1 SQSHKAHPKPTQL
14 LSSAKVVADAAKSA
28 LRHETDKVDKAK
40 VAGAAGDILGAAS
53 HYAKLEEGKLGKY
66 VGQAENY
73 LHQYHSSHSA
83 HSSTTSAAAHSSS
96 THSTGEA
103 HHGGGGG
110 LEDYMKMAQG
120 FLKKLNPGIVEP
132 KGGTRRYSTGGM
144 IVRGSVSPSNG
155 GEKSLPHYLRAPKT
169 SCHDYCKYGTKHD
182 FEAKNKEPVLHKLG
196 KKSHHEDPYQM
207 NYSNSEGRRKSPA
220 IKMKSSSQVKPKVT
234 KQKALPQLKESRLI
248 KNSVI
253 NKKSE
258 PKISSHTKDLC
269 HKPKFAD
276 QHPSPVY
283 ENEAHPIV
291 AKILKKTPTR
301 SKTKPVM
308 HQRFNQRPLVPSKVV
323 DTSSKPAKPLKTN
336 KTPAARLESPLTASL
351 GLNDS
356 RNEGCK
362 VSNSQGKMKMVE
374 KKILKPQVPSLS
386 AKPADD
392 GVLSLKSRTYRHRKK
407 QTIMK
412 NQETGTAKPDK
423 ENDEE
428 KAIYVIEAKAESV
441 GSDGSQLILLNV
453 ENVNFVTTTQES
465 WKPENDNLDSVQ
477 HNSPKSKCVDLYFPE
492 QKSPKAETVDLNCL
506 HQILKDDR
514 SSQSVSSDN
523 EDTEESESSCTE
535 STGSESETE
544 EIKSSSDSKSL
555 MSEMRP
561 KQPPSFDPEDNHS
574 LPYKL
579 RFRRGKVIESQPESN
594 GPRRLTFRRGRVVA
608 VNGNGGHVRRKSFRR
623 IVIDDEALKDPDHE
637 APTIVLRHQDMQE
650 KKDAQGLFNN
660 VIEETASKLVESRKS
675 KVKALVGAFETVIS
689 LQDKKPASAI

>member
-1 SQSHKAHPKPTQL
+1 M
-14 LSSAKVVADAAKSA
+14 D
-28 LRHETDKVDKAK
+28 
-40 VAGAAGDILGAAS
+40 
-53 HYAKLEEGKLGKY
+53 KY
-66 VGQAENY
+66 VI
-73 LHQYHSSHSA
+73 SV
-83 HSSTTSAAAHSSS
+83 
-96 THSTGEA
+96 
-103 HHGGGGG
+103 
-110 LEDYMKMAQG
+110 
-120 FLKKLNPGIVEP
+120 NPGIVEP

-155 GEKSLPHYLRAPKT
+155 DEKSLPHYLRAPKT

-207 NYSNSEGRRKSPA
+207 NHSNSEGRRKSPA

-234 KQKALPQLKESRLI
+234 KQKALPQLKESRLVEEPVSLNLQCPSASRKSNAAVDQVTLSRSLENEQI

-308 HQRFNQRPLVPSKVV
+308 HQIFKQRPLVPSKVV

-336 KTPAARLESPLTASL
+336 KTPPARLESPLTASL

-441 GSDGSQLILLNV
+441 GSDGSQLILLDV
-453 ENVNFVTTTQES
+453 ENVNFVATTQES

-514 SSQSVSSDN
+514 SSQSVSSDK

-608 VNGNGGHVRRKSFRR
+608 MNGNGGHVRRKSFRR

-689 LQDKKPASAI
+689 LQDKKPASGI

>member
-1 SQSHKAHPKPTQL
+1 M
-14 LSSAKVVADAAKSA
+14 D
-28 LRHETDKVDKAK
+28 
-40 VAGAAGDILGAAS
+40 
-53 HYAKLEEGKLGKY
+53 KY
-66 VGQAENY
+66 VI
-73 LHQYHSSHSA
+73 SV
-83 HSSTTSAAAHSSS
+83 
-96 THSTGEA
+96 
-103 HHGGGGG
+103 
-110 LEDYMKMAQG
+110 
-120 FLKKLNPGIVEP
+120 NPGIVEP

-155 GEKSLPHYLRAPKT
+155 DEKSLPHYLRAPKS
-169 SCHDYCKYGTKHD
+169 SCHDYCKYGRTHD
-182 FEAKNKEPVLHKLG
+182 FEAKTKEPVLHKLG
-196 KKSHHEDPYQM
+196 KKSHHEDSYQM

-234 KQKALPQLKESRLI
+234 KQKALPQLKESRLVEEPVSLSLQCPSASHKSNTAVDQVTLSRSLENEQI

-308 HQRFNQRPLVPSKVV
+308 HQRFKQRPLVPSKVV
-323 DTSSKPAKPLKTN
+323 DTSLKPAKPLKTN

-412 NQETGTAKPDK
+412 NQETGMAKPDK

-441 GSDGSQLILLNV
+441 GSDGSQLILPNV

-514 SSQSVSSDN
+514 SSQSVSSDK

-660 VIEETASKLVESRKS
+660 VIKETASKLVESRKS

>member
-40 VAGAAGDILGAAS
+40 VADAAADILGAAS

-83 HSSTTSAAAHSSS
+83 HSSTAAAAAHSSS

-103 HHGGGGG
+103 HHGGGGGGG

-132 KGGTRRYSTGGM
+132 NGGTRRYSTGGM
-144 IVRGSVSPSNG
+144 IVRGSLSPSNG
-155 GEKSLPHYLRAPKT
+155 DEKSLPHYLRAPKS
-169 SCHDYCKYGTKHD
+169 SCHDYCKYGRKHD
-182 FEAKNKEPVLHKLG
+182 FEAKTKEPVLHKLG
-196 KKSHHEDPYQM
+196 KKLHHEDPYQM
-207 NYSNSEGRRKSPA
+207 NYSNSEDRRKSPA
-220 IKMKSSSQVKPKVT
+220 IKMKSSSQVKPKQVT
-234 KQKALPQLKESRLI
+234 LSRSLENEQI

-253 NKKSE
+253 NKESE
-258 PKISSHTKDLC
+258 PMISSHTKDLC

-276 QHPSPVY
+276 QDPSPDY
-283 ENEAHPIV
+283 ENEAHAIV
-291 AKILKKTPTR
+291 AKIPKKTPTR
-301 SKTKPVM
+301 CKTKLVK
-308 HQRFNQRPLVPSKVV
+308 HQRFKQRPLVPSKVV
-323 DTSSKPAKPLKTN
+323 DTSAKPAKPLKTN
-336 KTPAARLESPLTASL
+336 KTPAARCESPLTAPL

-356 RNEGCK
+356 RNEGYK
-362 VSNSQGKMKMVE
+362 VSNSRGKMKMVE

-386 AKPADD
+386 VKPADN
-392 GVLSLKSRTYRHRKK
+392 GVLSLKSRTYRHGKK

-428 KAIYVIEAKAESV
+428 KAIYVIETKAESV
-441 GSDGSQLILLNV
+441 ASDGSQQISPNV
-453 ENVNFVTTTQES
+453 ENVNFVTMTQES
-465 WKPENDNLDSVQ
+465 WKPENDDLDSVQ
-477 HNSPKSKCVDLYFPE
+477 HNSPKSKCVDLYFLE

-514 SSQSVSSDN
+514 SSQSVSSD
-523 EDTEESESSCTE
+523 EEETEESESSCTE

-555 MSEMRP
+555 RSEKRP
-561 KQPPSFDPEDNHS
+561 KQPPTFHPEDNHS
-574 LPYKL
+574 MPYKL
-579 RFRRGKVIESQPESN
+579 R
-594 GPRRLTFRRGRVVA
+594 FRRGRVVA

-623 IVIDDEALKDPDHE
+623 IIIDDEALKDPDHE
-637 APTIVLRHQDMQE
+637 APTVVLRHQDMQE

>member
-1 SQSHKAHPKPTQL
+1 MIS
-14 LSSAKVVADAAKSA
+14 V
-28 LRHETDKVDKAK
+28 
-40 VAGAAGDILGAAS
+40 
-53 HYAKLEEGKLGKY
+53 
-66 VGQAENY
+66 
-73 LHQYHSSHSA
+73 
-83 HSSTTSAAAHSSS
+83 
-96 THSTGEA
+96 
-103 HHGGGGG
+103 
-110 LEDYMKMAQG
+110 
-120 FLKKLNPGIVEP
+120 NPGIVEP

-155 GEKSLPHYLRAPKT
+155 DEKSLPHYLRAPKT

-196 KKSHHEDPYQM
+196 KKSHHEDPHQM

-234 KQKALPQLKESRLI
+234 KQKALPQLKESRLVEEPVSLSLQCPSASHKSNTAVDQVTLSRSLENEQI

-308 HQRFNQRPLVPSKVV
+308 HQRFKQRPLVPSKVV

-441 GSDGSQLILLNV
+441 GSDGSQLILPNV
-453 ENVNFVTTTQES
+453 ENVNFVTMTQES

-514 SSQSVSSDN
+514 SSQSVSSDK

-555 MSEMRP
+555 RSEMRP

-689 LQDKKPASAI
+689 LQDKKPASGI